1 MAPRAARKQEPK
13 KSAAAAHATSPI
25 EWAVAGLGALVL
37 AGLVAYLT
45 YFALT
50 REESAPIASVEALS
64 VAPTEAGHLVRFR
77 VSNHAN
83 GTAAGLQVIGEL
95 REGARTIEQREA
107 TIDYL
112 PAYSSREGGLFFS
125 LDPGQYQLVLSVG
138 GYAEP

>member
-1 MAPRAARKQEPK
+1 MAQRPARKPEPK
-13 KSAAAAHATSPI
+13 KIVAPVQATSRI
-25 EWAVAGLGALVL
+25 EWAFAALGALVL
-37 AGLVAYLT
+37 VGLIAYLT

-50 REESAPIASVEALS
+50 KEETAPIVSVEALS
-64 VAPTEAGHLVRFR
+64 VAPAEAGHLVRFR
-77 VSNHAN
+77 VRNQAN

-95 REGARTIEQREA
+95 REGERTIEQREA

-125 LDPGQYQLVLSVG
+125 RDPGQYQLVLSVG

>member
-1 MAPRAARKQEPK
+1 MVGRAAKKQEPK
-13 KSAAAAHATSPI
+13 KGASPPQATTPI
-25 EWAVAGLGALVL
+25 EWAVAGLGGLVL
-37 AGLVAYLT
+37 AGLVTYLT
-45 YFALT
+45 YFAIT
-50 REESAPIASVEALS
+50 REEAAPSASVEALS
-64 VAPTEAGHLVRFR
+64 VAPVEAGHLVRFR

-95 REGARTIEQREA
+95 RQGDRTVEEREA

-125 LDPGQYQLVLSVG
+125 KDPGQYELVLSVG